1 LPSHVEPFKPLQAR
15 QFEHYGKQGASEC
28 FSCCCWSLYIFLIG
42 FYLTNP
48 NDGDFSFFYFYLPW
62 AILICTPL
70 LCVCLIGLCN
80 CLGAFPDMPEDGGI
94 ESFAPREISINVEGL
109 DLAQV
114 EASLREV
121 GVTAVRVDVART
133 LVLVNSES
141 EPTAQAVIQS
151 IRVEQQAAARN
162 EARPIDSQD
171 AVRGAAMEKSTDPEI
186 GDID

>member
-1 LPSHVEPFKPLQAR
+1 
-15 QFEHYGKQGASEC
+15 
-28 FSCCCWSLYIFLIG
+28 
-42 FYLTNP
+42 
-48 NDGDFSFFYFYLPW
+48 
-62 AILICTPL
+62 
-70 LCVCLIGLCN
+70 
-80 CLGAFPDMPEDGGI
+80 MPEDGGI

-151 IRVEQQAAARN
+151 IRVEQQGAARN

-171 AVRGAAMEKSTDPEI
+171 AVSGAATENSTDPEI